1 MKKAFLFITLS
12 AVFIGAL
19 VSSCVITTSNKK
31 NNDTE
36 EDMTTEKTNPD
47 DSENL
52 DIPDD
57 SDTPI
62 VPDKDTII
70 KPFATPETPIENK
83 VEDFAINLS
92 KLIFWETDN
101 GSGVKC
107 GTYNPE
113 TKILEL
119 NTQWKA
125 GAVYAWNFAGAA
137 TFDASDYRYIRIDY
151 EPVDNGGPTNQ
162 KFRIRCIYGDGTEE
176 IQLCERKRHT
186 QYCTLDPELKKE
198 IKQVE
203 IWCITE
209 QPIAYKIKGM
219 WFTQDKIISP
229 AIEDKKDGT
238 FDNNITAISL
248 VKDMGVGWNL
258 GNTFDAHSFGWQPEY
273 WKQGIEAEFHWEDT
287 ETTYELLKFPY
298 DNGYKTLRVPVT
310 WYCHIIDDKYTIDP
324 DWMARVKRVVD
335 MALDIGY
342 YVILNEHHSV
352 HGDHVTVFR
361 TTTGQEHLYDKRRM
375 PSPLGYADGY
385 IVSSNQQDIE
395 ESERFLKAIWTQIA
409 AAFNGSYNEKLIF
422 ETMNEPRNPRDEH
435 PATYNDSTNHE
446 WQPGLKLPYHKKDGK
461 TIGGY
466 WCDNRECEECKAEY
480 EVLNR
485 YNQVCLDAI
494 RASGGN
500 NAKRFVMI
508 PGLCTNTRTVLPKVE
523 DDENGIY
530 APGLFKMPEDISEN
544 AANNKLIVT
553 VHEYPGW
560 KQNEG
565 NSVFAP
571 RMQTEISENLRLLN
585 EAFVNGANGD
595 IPVVIGETGT
605 GRQSISYEERVKW
618 IKFLMEHA
626 RKYGMSVIWWDC
638 GSDEDAFAQINRE
651 KICFYEPDFVAEMMK
666 AYYETP
672 SLH

>member
-1 MKKAFLFITLS
+1 MKKSFLLITLS
-12 AVFIGAL
+12 AFFIGAL
-19 VSSCVITTSNKK
+19 LSSCKITTSSKK
-31 NNDTE
+31 NGDTE
-36 EDMTTEKTNPD
+36 EAPLDMQVDLEKYETYIPFLPKP
-47 DSENL
+47 ENCFEI
-52 DIPDD
+52 D
-57 SDTPI
+57 
-62 VPDKDTII
+62 
-70 KPFATPETPIENK
+70 
-83 VEDFAINLS
+83 LS
-92 KLIFWETDN
+92 KLIFWETSS

-107 GTYNPE
+107 GSYNPE
-113 TKILEL
+113 TKIIEL
-119 NTQWKA
+119 NTQFKA
-125 GAVYAWNFAGAA
+125 GVVYAWNFAGAK

-162 KFRIRCIYGDGTEE
+162 KFQIRCVYGDGTAET
-176 IQLCERKRHT
+176 QLCERKRHT
-186 QYCTLDPELKKE
+186 QYYTLNPELKKE

-203 IWCITE
+203 IWCITK
-209 QPIAYKIKGM
+209 QPIEYKINGM
-219 WFTQDKIISP
+219 WFTQDKILSP
-229 AIEDKKDGT
+229 AIEDKKDGA
-238 FDNNITAISL
+238 FDNSISAINL

-273 WKQGIEAEFHWEDT
+273 WLQGIEAEFHWEDT
-287 ETTYELLKFPY
+287 ETTYKLLKFPY

-352 HGDHVTVFR
+352 HGDHVTEFK
-361 TTTGQEHLYDKRRM
+361 TEAGKEKEYAKRRM

-395 ESERFLKAIWTQIA
+395 ESEKFLSAIWTQIA
-409 AAFNGSYNEKLIF
+409 TAFNGSYNEKLIF

-435 PATYNDSTNHE
+435 PVTYRDKTNHE
-446 WQPGLKLPYHKKDGK
+446 WQPCLKLPFHKQDGE

-466 WCDNRECEECKAEY
+466 WCDNRECAECIAEY

-494 RASGGN
+494 RATGGN

-508 PGLCTNTRTVLPKVE
+508 PGLCTNARTVLPKVE
-523 DDENGIY
+523 DEENGVF

-544 AANNKLIVT
+544 AANKKLILT
-553 VHEYPGW
+553 IHEYPSW
-560 KQNEG
+560 KYNEG
-565 NSVFAP
+565 NKVFAP

-585 EAFVNGANGD
+585 EAFVKEG

-605 GRQSISYEERVKW
+605 GRQPISYDERLKW

-626 RKYGMSVIWWDC
+626 RKYGMSVVWWDC
-638 GSDEDAFAQINRE
+638 GKKDDSSSEINRE
-651 KICFYEPDFVAEMMK
+651 KICFYEPDFVTEMLK
-666 AYYETP
+666 TYYDSP
-672 SLH
+672 CSY

>member
-1 MKKAFLFITLS
+1 MKKVFLLITLS
-12 AVFIGAL
+12 VIFTVAL
-19 VSSCVITTSNKK
+19 VSSCEITTTNKK
-31 NNDTE
+31 NDKTE
-36 EDMTTEKTNPD
+36 EEQTNMQVDLEKYETYIPILPEP
-47 DSENL
+47 ENC
-52 DIPDD
+52 
-57 SDTPI
+57 
-62 VPDKDTII
+62 
-70 KPFATPETPIENK
+70 FE
-83 VEDFAINLS
+83 INLS
-92 KLIFWETDN
+92 KLIFWETES

-107 GTYNPE
+107 GSYNSE
-113 TKILEL
+113 TQIIEL

-125 GAVYAWNFAGAA
+125 GVVYAWNFAGAA

-151 EPVDNGGPTNQ
+151 EPVDQGGPTNQ

-186 QYCTLDPELKKE
+186 QYYTLNPKLKKE

-219 WFTQDKIISP
+219 WFTRDKILSP
-229 AIEDKKDGT
+229 VIEDKKDGA
-238 FDNNITAISL
+238 FDNSITAINL

-258 GNTFDAHSFGWQPEY
+258 GNTFDAHSFGWEPEY
-273 WKQGIEAEFHWEDT
+273 WQQGIEAEFHWEDT
-287 ETTYELLKFPY
+287 ETTYEILKYPY

-310 WYCHIIDDKYTIDP
+310 WFCHIIDDKYTIDP

-352 HGDHVTVFR
+352 HGDHVTEKR
-361 TTTGQEHLYDKRRM
+361 TIPGQEHLYDKRRM

-409 AAFNGSYNEKLIF
+409 TTFNGSYNEKLIF
-422 ETMNEPRNPRDEH
+422 ETLNEPRNPRDEH
-435 PATYNDSTNHE
+435 PATDRDITNHE
-446 WQPGLKLPYHKKDGK
+446 WQPCLKLPYHKQDGK

-466 WCDNRECEECKAEY
+466 WCDNRECEECKKEY

-544 AANNKLIVT
+544 ASNNKLIVT

-585 EAFVNGANGD
+585 EAFVNGD

-618 IKFLMEHA
+618 VKFLMEHA

-672 SLH
+672 ALH